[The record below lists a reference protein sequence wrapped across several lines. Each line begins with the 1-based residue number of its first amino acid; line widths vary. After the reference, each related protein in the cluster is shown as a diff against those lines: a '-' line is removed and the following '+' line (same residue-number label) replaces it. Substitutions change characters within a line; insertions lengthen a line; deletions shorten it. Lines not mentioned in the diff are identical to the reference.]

1 MKILFL
7 APLTRK
13 IAPQIT
19 ASRPRLIFDLINGLK
34 KRGHKITVIGT
45 ADSKIPGVK
54 IIPAIKKGFYEIEK
68 SFENPFYAHI
78 SFLIKQALI
87 TEKISHG
94 FDIIHNHCYPE
105 SIPLLLSK
113 NFSCPTITTLH
124 HSISLELDEALSML
138 KNVNIVCT
146 AKSLK
151 KNAKKT
157 KILKI
162 IPHGVDTNLYK
173 FCKEKEDY
181 LLWVGRLSKSKDKYG
196 NFLDPKGI
204 KLAIKLAKGT
214 GYKLKLVANV
224 EDVDFFN
231 KEVKPELSENIEW
244 VGKISFDQPLNKR
257 QISKLMQ
264 KARALLVTTQKDEGF
279 GLVAVEAQSCGT
291 PVIAFDKKPMPEIII
306 NGKTGFTVSYKKGLI
321 GLKDALN
328 KLNEINLIDCRKNAE
343 NNFSLESM
351 TKNYE
356 KLYNKLVF
364 KK

>member
-13 IAPQIT
+13 ITSQIT

-54 IIPAIKKGFYEIEK
+54 IIPAIKKGFYEIEN

-78 SFLIKQALI
+78 SFLIKQ
-87 TEKISHG
+87 SHG

-124 HSISLELDEALSML
+124 HSISSELDEALSML

-151 KNAKKT
+151 KNAKKA

-204 KLAIKLAKGT
+204 KLAITLAKET

-231 KEVKPELSENIEW
+231 KEVKPELSKNIEW
-244 VGKISFDQPLNKR
+244 IGRISFDQPLNKK

-264 KARALLVTTQKDEGF
+264 KAKALLITTRRDEGF

-306 NGKTGFTVSYKKGLI
+306 NNKTGFIVSYKKGLV
-321 GLKDALN
+321 GLKSALK
-328 KLNEINLIDCRKNAE
+328 KLDKINPIDCQKNAE

-351 TKNYE
+351 IKNYE
-356 KLYNKLVF
+356 KLYNKLVS